1 MAKAGDRYEVTTGN
15 IWGYAHRGDLTG
27 VKAALARGADVDL
40 VNTAGW
46 TAAHAAAAGG
56 HAKVLS
62 ALLRAG
68 AALDIRDRGGNLA
81 LHEACKGGHA
91 SAVRVLVAAPGSPG
105 LETVRLSQTKGAE
118 VRALVADA
126 LRAAGKDPDSDAPEP
141 VGYAR
146 KQVKSNAFFGP
157 RRTPISCKLK
167 KQLLQTKRQGR
178 REETENND
186 DAGVDAESD
195 SAVGDPGHVPAASPP
210 PPTLSPVC
218 PPTTGYVETVRQVKG
233 NKLSRGAR
241 RAKAAADMLDPDG
254 SPQQP
259 NKRTIEEQEDENE
272 SGISSVFN
280 FAVLDRLVQDTEG
293 VSKATEEGGV
303 EEEEEEGEQKA
314 KVEAGG
320 GRRRGKMLRPC
331 DYIVEHV
338 MTRVIIRDITRAHL
352 EIHTCMYDCYDV
364 HHHS

>member
-27 VKAALARGADVDL
+27 VKAALARGVDVDL

-62 ALLRAG
+62 VLLRAG

-126 LRAAGKDPDSDAPEP
+126 LRAAGKDSNSVADRLNGDKSDTLES

-178 REETENND
+178 RQETENNVD
-186 DAGVDAESD
+186 TGVDAASD
-195 SAVGDPGHVPAASPP
+195 SVIGDLGHAAAASTPP
-210 PPTLSPVC
+210 PALSPAY
-218 PPTTGYVETVRQVKG
+218 PPATSWGETVRQIKG
-233 NKLSRGAR
+233 NKLSRGGH
-241 RAKAAADMLDPDG
+241 RAKAAADTLGTDWPKASMGLLSRQHGAMPYETARATSGLNSLLRTSHTTSEMLQTRQHACFYAG
-254 SPQQP
+254 ARTFNSPS
-259 NKRTIEEQEDENE
+259 T
-272 SGISSVFN
+272 GLALLFC
-280 FAVLDRLVQDTEG
+280 LLVR
-293 VSKATEEGGV
+293 VV
-303 EEEEEEGEQKA
+303 
-314 KVEAGG
+314 
-320 GRRRGKMLRPC
+320 RRWCLL
-331 DYIVEHV
+331 
-338 MTRVIIRDITRAHL
+338 HL
-352 EIHTCMYDCYDV
+352 
-364 HHHS
+364 SLG